1 MSLQMIQTLVT
12 TIEAKDEY
20 TRGHSHR
27 VAEYSALIAKELG
40 WKQKD
45 IFHLRNAA
53 HLHDIG
59 NIGIPDAILNKPA
72 RLTDEEYAVIKE
84 HTIIGAEILKNITLV
99 KTCGGGRHI
108 PIMNVMM
115 ELAIRMDGKGRKSQ

>member
-1 MSLQMIQTLVT
+1 M
-12 TIEAKDEY
+12 EAE
-20 TRGHSHR
+20 
-27 VAEYSALIAKELG
+27 
-40 WKQKD
+40 D

-84 HTIIGAEILKNITLV
+84 HTIIGAEIFEEYHAG
-99 KTCGGGRHI
+99 KTCGGGRRSHHECYDGTGYPDGRKGEEI
-108 PIMNVMM
+108 PIRGK
-115 ELAIRMDGKGRKSQ
+115 EL

>member
-1 MSLQMIQTLVT
+1 M
-12 TIEAKDEY
+12 
-20 TRGHSHR
+20 
-27 VAEYSALIAKELG
+27 AEYSARIAKELG

-45 IFHLRNAA
+45 IFHLRNSA
-53 HLHDIG
+53 HLHDSG

-99 KTCGGGRHI
+99 KHVVEVARSHH
-108 PIMNVMM
+108 
-115 ELAIRMDGKGRKSQ
+115 E